1 MVALMVEKMDK
12 NSPLVVWACV
22 EGICRGSSEESEME
36 GSLIA
41 RGKGRSWQTIGKI
54 IEKDLLANNA

>member
-41 RGKGRSWQTIGKI
+41 RGKGRS
-54 IEKDLLANNA
+54 